1 MRQTDSPFYA
11 LKRLPGQIKQAS
23 SLSELQ
29 DIVFSFLKK
38 YLSPESIEMFHT
50 IEPLVPA
57 VASILVLQIPV
68 GQTNYYLRL
77 ERSQPFDDDEIGFV
91 EIVASALATAPH
103 MPTGNEP
110 LARQLAFLEEV
121 NQAVINQR
129 RFSAITETLAAGF
142 DEAFPGVHGRLLLVN
157 QKTKKLVVQ
166 ATFGGVATAVDLISI
181 PIDKIM
187 AGVIKKRQTV
197 ILPQQ
202 ILVPIIIDNKVEA
215 ILQGEYQEA
224 DLIYSGDVTTIKLL
238 ADTISI
244 ALSNQK
250 LLKQAWARAKELET
264 IYKVTE
270 SARELKPLDPT
281 LAEIHEKLG
290 ATFAAPT
297 HYIALYDAEEQI
309 ISFPYAVDN
318 GHPVKMAPI
327 SSSDENS
334 LVAWVITNNR
344 PYVTEDW
351 SVDSKPV
358 AGLVHFAAPN
368 SVICVP
374 MRADAHVLGAIS
386 IQSDTKNA
394 YSASDFHLLSAV
406 ANHVGIIV
414 QNARRYT
421 TAKALVDKGTHDY
434 MTAVALRQAIT
445 RISTSQLDQTAVLE
459 NFLMAIGSVIRCDTA
474 IALLNDMGYLRFGLS
489 RDFQGRPQAFTANT
503 IESAWQS
510 SSLLQEIRNT
520 RQPLRITQ
528 VEADERWPS
537 FEGGNQTKSWL
548 GVPLCIRDKTV
559 GILMLNSDQENA
571 FSEQQEWLAATLAN
585 HAAVTL
591 QNARLHQRTEQRLAE
606 LGTLYEASATMTAD
620 LDQDA
625 VLQAVVTEMVR
636 AIRVDSCT
644 ILVWD
649 QEQET
654 LYPAAHEN
662 RLNENDEE
670 NGGAL
675 GLSTV
680 DQLEAHPVIRRIFAS
695 QEIYH
700 LNRYH
705 TQEFDELALLNAVGF
720 DSLLFVPLLQRQDIL
735 GLLALGQI
743 SQRPYSDQQLRL
755 ARNLANQAAVVIE
768 HAHLFSQAQRRVHEL
783 STFHEIVLK
792 LNTPLEL
799 SAVLD
804 AITESALKLIQATN
818 LHIYLYDPKLGKFS
832 EGSALWS
839 DGRREP
845 AVPSIRPDG
854 LTATTVRRAEP
865 IIINDASSHPLFQS
879 EKAQAW
885 GIHAIAGFPL
895 KQGDEVIGAFTIT
908 YLFPHKFTDDEIL
921 LLHLFADQAAV
932 AVKNANLFAQVERRA
947 RDTEALVEMAKQ
959 VTRNLKLAPVL
970 DTAVQTLQHL
980 LNARASTITMLSED
994 SNELILAAASGI
1006 KKQYMGELRL
1016 KMNETISGEVVRHGQ
1031 LVYIPDAHEHTGFL
1045 FFDKVVRSLL
1055 VLPLIAR
1062 NVVVGT
1068 LTVDSD
1074 LPNAF
1079 TESDIQLITVAA
1091 AQVGIAIANARLFE
1105 ELERYT
1111 AELRRA
1117 YEEVKESD
1125 RLKDE
1130 LVQNISHELR
1140 TPLTFVKGYV
1150 DLLMDGEMGSMTLD
1164 QIGALEIISDKTN
1177 VITRLIEDIMA
1188 LQRIDA
1194 SNLQLEEWAMADL
1207 IESAVIGH
1215 RLVAGDK
1222 GIEIVHTLTEAG
1234 GNALIDKGRIGQ
1246 VLDNLIGNAM
1256 KFSPDGGTITV
1267 ALEDREDEVCV
1278 TVSDQGIG
1286 LAEDQRERI
1295 FDRFYQIDGSAI
1307 RRFGGTGLGLAIVKR
1322 IIDAH
1327 HGRVWVESELN
1338 KGSTFYFTLPKSRV
1352 KEAPVEIVS

>member
-11 LKRLPGQIKQAS
+11 LKLLPGQIKEAAS
-23 SLSELQ
+23 FPELQ
-29 DIVFSFLKK
+29 EIVTSFLEK
-38 YLSPESIEMFHT
+38 YLSPESVEIFHSFR
-50 IEPLVPA
+50 PLVLA
-57 VASILVLQIPV
+57 VPPMLVLQIPV

-77 ERSQPFDDDEIGFV
+77 ERNEPFDEDEIAFV
-91 EIVASALATAPH
+91 EIVATILATAAH
-103 MPTGNEP
+103 MPTSGEP
-110 LARQLAFLEEV
+110 LPRQLAFLEEV
-121 NQAVINQR
+121 NQAVTNQR
-129 RFSAITETLAAGF
+129 RFSGVTEAVAAGF
-142 DEAFPGVHGRLLLVN
+142 DEAFPGIHGRLLLVN
-157 QKTKKLVVQ
+157 QKTKKLAVQ
-166 ATFGGVATAVDLISI
+166 ATFGGVATAVDLMSI
-181 PIDKIM
+181 PIDEGM
-187 AGVIKKRQTV
+187 AEVIKKRQTV
-197 ILPQQ
+197 VLAGQ
-202 ILVPIIIDNKVEA
+202 ILVPILIENKVEA

-224 DLIYSGDVTTIKLL
+224 DLIYSGNVTAFKLL
-238 ADTISI
+238 AGTISI

-250 LLKQAWARAKELET
+250 LLKQAWGRAKELET

-290 ATFAAPT
+290 AAFAAPT
-297 HYIALYDAEEQI
+297 HYIALYDVEAQI

-318 GHPVKMAPI
+318 GHPVKMDPI
-327 SSSDENS
+327 SVSDENS
-334 LVAWVITNNR
+334 LVAWVIINNR
-344 PYVTEDW
+344 PYVTDDW
-351 SVDSKPV
+351 AMDTKPV

-374 MRADAHVLGAIS
+374 MRADGNVLGAIS
-386 IQSDTKNA
+386 IQSDTKHAFN
-394 YSASDFHLLSAV
+394 ASDFQLLSAV

-421 TAKALVDKGTHDY
+421 TTKALVDKGTQDY

-445 RISTSQLDQTAVLE
+445 TISTSQLEQTAVLE
-459 NFLMAIGSVIRCDTA
+459 NFLMATGSVIRCDTA
-474 IALLNDMGYLRFGLS
+474 IVLLNDMGYLRFGAS
-489 RDFQGRPQAFTANT
+489 RDFQGRPQPFTANS
-503 IESAWQS
+503 IEAAWQN
-510 SSLLQEIRNT
+510 SSLLQEIRTT
-520 RQPLRITQ
+520 RQPLRLAQ
-528 VEADERWPS
+528 VQADERWQS
-537 FEGGNQTKSWL
+537 FEGSKQIKSWL
-548 GVPLCIRDKTV
+548 GVPLCIREKSV
-559 GILMLNSDQENA
+559 GILMLNSYEENA
-571 FSEQQEWLAATLAN
+571 FREQQEWLAATLAN
-585 HAAVTL
+585 HAAVTI
-591 QNARLHQRTEQRLAE
+591 QNAWLHQRTEQRLAE

-644 ILVWD
+644 ILVWH

-662 RLNENDEE
+662 RLDENDDE
-670 NGGAL
+670 NGGEM

-680 DQLEAHPVIRRIFAS
+680 DQLEEHPVIRRIFAS

-705 TQEFDELALLNAVGF
+705 TQELDELALLDAVGF
-720 DSLLFVPLLQRQDIL
+720 DSLLFVPLLQRQGIL

-743 SQRPYSDQQLRL
+743 SQRPYTDQQLRL
-755 ARNLANQAAVVIE
+755 ARNLANQAAVAIE
-768 HAHLFSQAQRRVHEL
+768 HAHLFSQAQRRINEL

-792 LNTPLEL
+792 LNTPLKL

-804 AITESALKLIQATN
+804 AIAESALKLIQATN
-818 LHIYLYDPKLGKFS
+818 LHIYLYDAKLGKFS
-832 EGSALWS
+832 AGSALWS

-845 AVPSIRPDG
+845 AVPSIRSNG

-885 GIHAIAGFPL
+885 GIQAIAGFPL

-947 RDTEALVEMAKQ
+947 RDTEALVDMAKQ

-970 DTAVQTLQHL
+970 DTAVQILQRL

-994 SNELILAAASGI
+994 GKELILAAAAGI

-1016 KMNETISGEVVRHGQ
+1016 KLNETVSGEVVRHGQ
-1031 LVYIPDAHEHTGFL
+1031 LVYIPDTHEHTGFL

-1062 NVVVGT
+1062 NEVVGT

-1074 LPNAF
+1074 LPDAF
-1079 TESDIQLITVAA
+1079 TESDLQLITVAA

-1105 ELERYT
+1105 ELEHYT
-1111 AELRRA
+1111 AQLSRA

-1150 DLLMDGEMGSMTLD
+1150 DLLMDGEMGSMSSEQVD
-1164 QIGALEIISDKTN
+1164 ALEIVSEKTN

-1207 IESAVIGH
+1207 IETAVASY

-1222 GIEIVHTLTEAG
+1222 GFDIIHTLTESR
-1234 GNALIDKGRIGQ
+1234 GNVLIDKGRIGQ

-1256 KFSPDGGTITV
+1256 KFSPDGGTIT
-1267 ALEDREDEVCV
+1267 LSLQEREDEVCV

-1322 IIDAH
+1322 IIDSH
-1327 HGRVWVESELN
+1327 RGRVWVESELN

-1352 KEAPVEIVS
+1352 KDASAEIVS